1 MHVYFK
7 MREEEVILKK
17 AMRITQ
23 KKESPYKQ
31 RQLNQAFVRGLIW
44 ALGIDAIGS
53 RTGNKEFIKLKL
65 IGMSC
70 KDISY
75 EESIGV

>member
-1 MHVYFK
+1 
-7 MREEEVILKK
+7 MRDEEVILQK
-17 AMRITQ
+17 AEKIVE

-53 RTGNKEFIKLKL
+53 RTGNREFIRLKKLST
-65 IGMSC
+65 SC

-75 EESIGV
+75 EEAIQ